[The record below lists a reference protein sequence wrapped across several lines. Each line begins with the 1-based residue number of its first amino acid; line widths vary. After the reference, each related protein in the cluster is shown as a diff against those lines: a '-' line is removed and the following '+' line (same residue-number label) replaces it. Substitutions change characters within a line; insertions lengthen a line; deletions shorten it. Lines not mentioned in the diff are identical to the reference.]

1 MAKQRSSEFN
11 DFGLGEKSFADGY
24 RFLNK
29 DGSFNIKKINV
40 PFVKRFNFFHSLI
53 TMSWPQFF
61 GIVFLGYMAINL
73 IFASVYTIIGVEN
86 LTGIRAL
93 TPLEQFMEAFFFS
106 AQTITTLGYGQVAP
120 IGLAT
125 NIVAATESLLG
136 LLSFALA
143 TGLMYGR
150 FSKPVSRIIY
160 SDKAV
165 VAPYKDITGFM
176 FRMYNAQINQLLEV
190 EVDISLSVQKE
201 NSELRDF
208 FSLELERSKVVFF
221 PSMWT
226 LVHPIDQGS
235 PMYGMTPKELL
246 EKDAEFI
253 VTLKAFDESSL
264 NVVYSR
270 TSYKSPEIFW
280 GEKFVYVAEKQND
293 KMLVDVSR
301 INETKKVRLNN
312 HN

>member
-1 MAKQRSSEFN
+1 MSQKPSPKFN
-11 DFGLGEKSFADGY
+11 DFGLGEKSSSNGY

-29 DGSFNIKKINV
+29 DGSFNIKKVNI
-40 PFVKRFNFFHSLI
+40 PFVRRFNFFHTLI

-61 GIVFLGYMAINL
+61 GTVFLGYLGINL
-73 IFASVYTIIGVEN
+73 IFASIYSIIGVEN
-86 LTGIRAL
+86 LTGIRAV
-93 TPLEQFMEAFFFS
+93 TPSEQFLEAFFFS

-120 IGLAT
+120 LGLAA
-125 NIVAATESLLG
+125 NIAAATESLLG

-150 FSKPVSRIIY
+150 FSKPVSKITY

-165 VAPYKDITGFM
+165 IAPYNDITGFM
-176 FRMYNAQINQLLEV
+176 FRMYNAQKNQLLEV
-190 EVDISLSVQKE
+190 EVEISLSLQKKE

-235 PMYGMTPKELL
+235 PMYRMTEKELHK
-246 EKDAEFI
+246 KDAEFI

-264 NVVYSR
+264 NVLYSR
-270 TSYKSPEIFW
+270 TSYKSNEIFW
-280 GEKFVYVAEKQND
+280 GEKFVYVAERQDD
-293 KMLVDVSR
+293 KLMVDVSR
-301 INETKKVRLNN
+301 INETEKVSLY
-312 HN
+312 